1 MSLRT
6 IVGICPF
13 GPTGTQ
19 RVLLFLGSFRQLSH
33 STRLSDFCYSYQ
45 NFIRIAIWLFF
56 LLVYSQA
63 GTILILSSCTRRLSQ
78 IVRIVRE
85 PLDRLDP
92 LLSHLDFWETAL
104 YFMALTFLF
113 ESTSIELLSVVAF

>member
-6 IVGICPF
+6 IVGIYPF

-19 RVLLFLGSFRQLSH
+19 RVLLFLGSFCKLSQ
-33 STRLSDFCYSYQ
+33 STPSSDFRCSYQ

-63 GTILILSSCTRRLSQ
+63 GTSFFSRTRRSSKT
-78 IVRIVRE
+78 VRIVRE
-85 PLDRLDP
+85 PLNRLDP
-92 LLSHLDFWETAL
+92 LRSHLDFWEIAL
-104 YFMALTFLF
+104 YFMALTFLV
-113 ESTSIELLSVVAF
+113 EGASIELLGVVAPE

>member
-13 GPTGTQ
+13 GHTGTQ
-19 RVLLFLGSFRQLSH
+19 RVLLFLGSFCKLSK
-33 STRLSDFCYSYQ
+33 STPLSDFRYSYQ

-63 GTILILSSCTRRLSQ
+63 GTIFFSPTRRSSK
-78 IVRIVRE
+78 IVRTVRE
-85 PLDRLDP
+85 PLSRLDP
-92 LLSHLDFWETAL
+92 LRSHLDFWEIAL
-104 YFMALTFLF
+104 YLMALTFLL
-113 ESTSIELLSVVAF
+113 EGASLNRVVERGCL

>member
-19 RVLLFLGSFRQLSH
+19 RVLPFLGSFCKLLR
-33 STRLSDFCYSYQ
+33 STRLSNFRYSYQ

-56 LLVYSQA
+56 LIVYSQA
-63 GTILILSSCTRRLSQ
+63 GRILFSRTRRSSN
-78 IVRIVRE
+78 VRTVRE
-85 PLDRLDP
+85 PLNRLDP
-92 LLSHLDFWETAL
+92 LRSHLDFWEVAL
-104 YFMALTFLF
+104 YFMALTFSF
-113 ESTSIELLSVVAF
+113 EGASIELLSLVASE

>member
-1 MSLRT
+1 MFLRT
-6 IVGICPF
+6 FVGIYPF
-13 GPTGTQ
+13 GRTGTQ
-19 RVLLFLGSFRQLSH
+19 RVFLFLGSFRQLSQ

-63 GTILILSSCTRRLSQ
+63 GMIFLFFSCTRRLSQ

-113 ESTSIELLSVVAF
+113 ESTSIDLLSVVAF

>member
-6 IVGICPF
+6 ILGIYPF

-19 RVLLFLGSFRQLSH
+19 RVLLFLGSFCQPSRSTPLSN
-33 STRLSDFCYSYQ
+33 FYYSYQ

-56 LLVYSQA
+56 LVVYSQA
-63 GTILILSSCTRRLSQ
+63 GTIFFSCSRRLSK
-78 IVRIVRE
+78 IARTVRE
-85 PLDRLDP
+85 PLNRLDP
-92 LLSHLDFWETAL
+92 LRSHLDLWEIAL

-113 ESTSIELLSVVAF
+113 EGTSIELLSVIASK

>member
-6 IVGICPF
+6 TVAICPF

-19 RVLLFLGSFRQLSH
+19 RVLLFLGTLSKLSK
-33 STRLSDFCYSYQ
+33 STPLSDFCYSYQ

-56 LLVYSQA
+56 LIVYSQA
-63 GTILILSSCTRRLSQ
+63 GTIFFSRTRRSSKT
-78 IVRIVRE
+78 VVTVRE
-85 PLDRLDP
+85 PLNRLDP
-92 LLSHLDFWETAL
+92 LLSHLDFWEIAL

-113 ESTSIELLSVVAF
+113 ESASIELLSVVASE